1 MLKNFTARFFSC
13 FIAVVPYNIIAIF
26 GNYLTP
32 LAKVNLFYT
41 SYLLV
46 SSILTGLNFYIAR
59 RTKRYDIAIWA
70 LFTYSFIY
78 LPGSIWAIREIF
90 IAFPIWFILLQYF
103 LMRKKILFQDKIILL
118 LTIYFCFESFELFT
132 PLGIIIFIFSILF
145 FRKNAPN
152 KYTKL
157 FTGLSSLII
166 AIYIVLKTIFYTTNI
181 YSLQRSSNLWVLHI
195 KDMLNIFF
203 HSNDLIIIFGTI
215 LMASLIFL
223 RGKSKKLKTIL
234 ISILTVFFILFLY
247 FKTGFT
253 QLKLEY
259 TNYSIM
265 LFTLPVIF
273 VGIISSEYFNTFKL
287 KFSTIKILFKTALII
302 GILNFAWQIKG
313 NYDYY
318 YKYYI
323 PMQKFF
329 DNQKTVVV
337 VDKLTEISPSLSN
350 YDSDFNTTI
359 RSLFLQS
366 DKKHKKINTLIYLKE
381 QSEVNGNLTYNPQDD
396 KIYFCSFIKTDIITD
411 DWDLTSIKNWLIEH
425 KKFYT
430 PKDFS
435 PDKQI

>member
-1 MLKNFTARFFSC
+1 
-13 FIAVVPYNIIAIF
+13 
-26 GNYLTP
+26 
-32 LAKVNLFYT
+32 
-41 SYLLV
+41 
-46 SSILTGLNFYIAR
+46 
-59 RTKRYDIAIWA
+59 
-70 LFTYSFIY
+70 
-78 LPGSIWAIREIF
+78 
-90 IAFPIWFILLQYF
+90 
-103 LMRKKILFQDKIILL
+103 
-118 LTIYFCFESFELFT
+118 
-132 PLGIIIFIFSILF
+132 
-145 FRKNAPN
+145 
-152 KYTKL
+152 
-157 FTGLSSLII
+157 
-166 AIYIVLKTIFYTTNI
+166 
-181 YSLQRSSNLWVLHI
+181 
-195 KDMLNIFF
+195 
-203 HSNDLIIIFGTI
+203 
-215 LMASLIFL
+215 MASLIFL